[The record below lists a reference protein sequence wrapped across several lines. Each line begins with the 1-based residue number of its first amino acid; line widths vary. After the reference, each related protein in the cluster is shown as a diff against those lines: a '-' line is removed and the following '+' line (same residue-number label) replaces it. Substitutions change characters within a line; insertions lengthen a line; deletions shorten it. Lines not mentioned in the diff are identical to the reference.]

1 MSHPQKKPEYRLLG
15 IFGQVPIDVLP
26 KTTGNELKAYIALAS
41 FQGNGDVCWPGL
53 DQIAKRAS
61 LSLQATSE
69 AITGLVK
76 KGLATR
82 KRNYGKTN
90 TYRVLVP
97 TKEAED
103 SYQENPDNQENSD
116 NKEKSDVDHR
126 EKSDDGYQENPD
138 DIRKQHIKRTNE
150 KNRERE
156 EPLPQKVKTPEDPF
170 DPVPFHLQP
179 KITND
184 GWNYNEEGANLVINF
199 FEDYYQREFKMSSGR
214 IKERKMEASKLYNYL
229 SQEDKIAELKEIIL
243 QFEYSWHGHKCILP
257 KKADSPFKATPAKI
271 IELWE
276 KLSPTNVPPWIREG
290 HSTEREWKNAR
301 SQQQE
306 AEKEKARQQRT
317 TSQSV
322 EIYDP
327 NTDPAMIAALEDFG
341 SLLVKG
347 VRND

>member
-1 MSHPQKKPEYRLLG
+1 MDITSILSQDAHWNVNKH
-15 IFGQVPIDVLP
+15 
-26 KTTGNELKAYIALAS
+26 LAK
-41 FQGNGDVCWPGL
+41 
-53 DQIAKRAS
+53 QI
-61 LSLQATSE
+61 
-69 AITGLVK
+69 G
-76 KGLATR
+76 
-82 KRNYGKTN
+82 
-90 TYRVLVP
+90 LVP
-97 TKEAED
+97 TILLMELIFCRKKYKEEQFYESAAKLEENLCIGED
-103 SYQENPDNQENSD
+103 LRRSATKVLVDKDLISTERKGTPARWYYRLNEPEILKLLSATSD
-116 NKEKSDVDHR
+116 LESPPLETGKPATSDRVPPVTINKNEIKNINKE
-126 EKSDDGYQENPD
+126 E
-138 DIRKQHIKRTNE
+138 
-150 KNRERE
+150 RERE

-276 KLSPTNVPPWIREG
+276 KLSPTNVPHWIREG
-290 HSTEREWKNAR
+290 HTTEREWKNAR